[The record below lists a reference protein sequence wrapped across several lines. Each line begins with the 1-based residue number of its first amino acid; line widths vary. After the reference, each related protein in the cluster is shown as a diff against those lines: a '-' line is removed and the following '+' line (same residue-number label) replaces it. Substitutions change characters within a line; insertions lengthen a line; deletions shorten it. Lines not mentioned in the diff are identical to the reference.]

1 MAQTHSN
8 ECYFILNIGKQMLE
22 TSYILS
28 LGQLLKI
35 PLELKRY
42 LWQKLK
48 PKKTK
53 NGSRATIEK

>member
-1 MAQTHSN
+1 MAQTNSN
-8 ECYFILNIGKQMLE
+8 ECYFILDIGKQMLE

-35 PLELKRY
+35 ALELKRC

-48 PKKTK
+48 P
-53 NGSRATIEK
+53 